1 MKLIGSLVSIKKL
14 QTSQS
19 DLLGLVEEL
28 EFTEND
34 LGYRSCSICYEASH
48 KGHKVECRIFQAIHE
63 ANFSAWLAEQRVY

>member
-1 MKLIGSLVSIKKL
+1 
-14 QTSQS
+14 
-19 DLLGLVEEL
+19 VEEL